1 VRRRLP
7 LRKLPHAATGSAAA
21 VAARRGS
28 AVAGGLGATDHR
40 AHKPAGGL
48 AVAANG
54 CVGAASGLRAGPPC
68 SEPRVAMPE
77 KGDRG
82 ADAIRAGVDVEL
94 LLLVEPPL
102 RCLPLVHARP
112 GARAASRRQPVSL
125 PRPSHW
131 RARASH
137 DAPARGPAVEPCH
150 RHHGRSPSS
159 PCGRRHSTSLTGAW
173 ALCVEV
179 GHERRWGSARPL
191 GRPRLS
197 RSRAQVG
204 CSCVSWTKFGS
215 NQIWNTEDSE

>member
-1 VRRRLP
+1 MSTCTCSFTATEELPAPDLRQAPQCPLRRWCGGHYDRWGRGGGQERGAPVRRRLP

-102 RCLPLVHARP
+102 RCLPLAHAQP
-112 GARAASRRQPVSL
+112 GARAASRRVS
-125 PRPSHW
+125 R
-131 RARASH
+131 
-137 DAPARGPAVEPCH
+137 DAPA
-150 RHHGRSPSS
+150 
-159 PCGRRHSTSLTGAW
+159 
-173 ALCVEV
+173 
-179 GHERRWGSARPL
+179 
-191 GRPRLS
+191 
-197 RSRAQVG
+197 
-204 CSCVSWTKFGS
+204 
-215 NQIWNTEDSE
+215 